1 LKVNPYEEATM
12 QLTAATATA
21 TAATPTAATST
32 TAATCS
38 IATRTMCVEW
48 HVAKVM
54 ETLARKTG
62 S

>member
-12 QLTAATATA
+12 QLTAATA